1 MSIRKEMLAEI
12 GAIIMDANTEILAK
26 SPQVQLVDVK
36 KYLQSHLQAGK
47 ILENS
52 SLDRARWKAEN
63 EFLTGALIQWDSNR
77 SQAFYY
83 SLYTISSAQFPRA
96 EETIIAAAYCSIAL
110 AEDPLIPSQNPEV
123 YSYLTRRALEA
134 LGESP
139 KKPELMLLLL
149 PYAHGIFYNAKRF
162 CPQLFKSVTPES
174 VKFEKAEFL
183 QRLGKLQ
190 DGSALVH

>member
-83 SLYTISSAQFPRA
+83 
-96 EETIIAAAYCSIAL
+96 
-110 AEDPLIPSQNPEV
+110 
-123 YSYLTRRALEA
+123 
-134 LGESP
+134 
-139 KKPELMLLLL
+139 
-149 PYAHGIFYNAKRF
+149 
-162 CPQLFKSVTPES
+162 
-174 VKFEKAEFL
+174 
-183 QRLGKLQ
+183 
-190 DGSALVH
+190 